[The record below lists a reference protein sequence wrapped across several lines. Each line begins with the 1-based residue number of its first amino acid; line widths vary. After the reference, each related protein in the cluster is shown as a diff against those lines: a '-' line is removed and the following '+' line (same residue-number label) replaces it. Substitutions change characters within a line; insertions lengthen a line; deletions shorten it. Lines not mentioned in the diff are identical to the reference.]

1 MLHLPDNGR
10 QIYEVSIYNKEVR
23 ALVKEN
29 QSHSYFDD
37 FWADIRIQDVIARNE
52 VEARKL
58 IAKRFPPEDG
68 FVIQD
73 IHRGE
78 I

>member
-10 QIYEVSIYNKEVR
+10 HIYEVSIYNKEVR

-37 FWADIRIQDVIARNE
+37 FWADIRIQDVIA
-52 VEARKL
+52 
-58 IAKRFPPEDG
+58 
-68 FVIQD
+68 
-73 IHRGE
+73 
-78 I
+78 

>member
-10 QIYEVSIYNKEVR
+10 QIFEVSIYNKEVR

-37 FWADIRIQDVIARNE
+37 FWADICIQDIIAQNE
-52 VEARKL
+52 GEARKL
-58 IAKRFPPEDG
+58 ISKRFPPEDG
-68 FVIQD
+68 FVIQE
-73 IHRGE
+73 IHQGE